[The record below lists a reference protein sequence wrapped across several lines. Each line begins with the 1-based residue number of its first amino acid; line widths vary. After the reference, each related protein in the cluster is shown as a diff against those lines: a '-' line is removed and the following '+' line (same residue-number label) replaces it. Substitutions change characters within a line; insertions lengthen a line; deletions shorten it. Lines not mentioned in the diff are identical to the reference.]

1 MSSMKVSMIMEMQ
14 DRFSNRTSRI
24 TGGFDR
30 IERAGKRSMRSLRSA
45 TDAAYRG
52 LDRLGN
58 RYTGFITGVGG
69 AMAISSVTKME
80 TRLKRLGIQANKS
93 TDEMEKLHKSII
105 DTSRAADIRVDP
117 SQILSAFEKI
127 IEKTGDFELASS
139 NIRNIGLAIQATGA
153 EGADIGA
160 MIADLSEKFDI
171 KRPEELLETMD
182 LLTNQGK
189 AGAFTL
195 QNFATQGERVTAA
208 YSVTGRV
215 TKEAAREMGAMLQM
229 IRKGTGSS
237 EMAATAFEAL
247 MRTMNDAQKRK
258 MLGKAGIRITDPDDP
273 KRMRSITEIVKDLVK
288 ATNGDVVKLSSI
300 FDAEAMRALN
310 IVAAEFSKTGGFE
323 SLDNFAK
330 QASDGATIMKDAF
343 DAADTSAAKWQTVL
357 STLEKGAFDALNQPI
372 SDAANMIGNTEPG
385 TMDKIVKGGIYGAAG
400 LGALA
405 MGVKGHKMLRGVFGR
420 GAKGGVG
427 KALGAAAGMAGGIQ
441 PVMVMN
447 WPPSLGMGSGMLG
460 AGFNSKASKVAKSS
474 KKLGRLARLGRFGK
488 AAARK
493 APYVGAGLIAL
504 DAGSAALSG
513 DKEGLYE
520 AGGSLGGGLAGA
532 AAGAAIGS
540 VIPGLGTAIG
550 GAIGGVVGS
559 LGGGE
564 LAKWFAGSQKQE
576 LAGEIKI
583 KVDAEGRPTVDA
595 SMNTPGVKT
604 SVDQGIIMGGG
615 L

>member
-1 MSSMKVSMIMEMQ
+1 MSSMKVSMILEMQ
-14 DRFSNRTSRI
+14 DRFSSRTNRI

-30 IERAGKRSMRSLRSA
+30 INQAGQRAMRGLRTA
-45 TDAAYRG
+45 TDKAYHG

-69 AMAISSVTKME
+69 ALAVRSVTKLE
-80 TRLKRLGIQANKS
+80 TRLTRLGIQANRTKGEIE
-93 TDEMEKLHKSII
+93 DLRMEIV
-105 DTSRAADIRVDP
+105 DTARAADIRVDP
-117 SQILSAFEKI
+117 SQILDAFEKI
-127 IEKTGDFELASS
+127 IEKTGDFELART

-171 KRPEELLETMD
+171 KKPEDLFATMD

-208 YSVTGRV
+208 YSVAGRT

-247 MRTMNDAQKRK
+247 MRTLNDAQKRK
-258 MLGKAGIRITDPDDP
+258 LLTKNGIKITDPDDP
-273 KRMRSITEIVKDLVK
+273 KRMRAITDIVKDLVK
-288 ATNGDVVKLSSI
+288 ATGGDAVKLSTI

-310 IVAAEFSKTGGFE
+310 IVAAEYSKTGGFA
-323 SLDNFAK
+323 SLDNFSK
-330 QASDGATIMKDAF
+330 QASDGATLLKDAM
-343 DAADTSAAKWQTVL
+343 DAADTAAAKWQTVI
-357 STLEKGAFDALNQPI
+357 STLNNATFDTLNAPI
-372 SDAANMIGNTEPG
+372 SGAADMIGKTDPS
-385 TMDKIVKGGIYGAAG
+385 TMDKLVKGGLYGAAG

-405 MGVKGHKMLRGVFGR
+405 FGVKGHKFLKGMFG
-420 GAKGGVG
+420 GSGKSGVG
-427 KALGAAAGMAGGIQ
+427 RAIGRAAGMAGGVQ
-441 PVMVMN
+441 PVMVVN
-447 WPPSLGMGSGMLG
+447 WPPGMGVSAGQLG
-460 AGFNSKASKVAKSS
+460 YGFNSKASKVSRVARKAG
-474 KKLGRLARLGRFGK
+474 KLGRFARFGK
-488 AAARK
+488 GLGRRL
-493 APYVGAGLIAL
+493 PYLGAGLVAL
-504 DAGSAALSG
+504 DVGSAALSG
-513 DKEGLYE
+513 DREGLYE

-540 VIPGLGTAIG
+540 VVPVIGTAIG
-550 GAIGGVVGS
+550 GAIGGVLGS
-559 LGGGE
+559 LSGGE
-564 LAKWFAGSQKQE
+564 LGKWLAGKDKQE

-583 KVDAEGRPTVDA
+583 RVDSEGRPHVRA
-595 SMNTPGVKT
+595 NMATPGVNT
-604 SVDQGIIMGGG
+604 TIDQGVIMGGG